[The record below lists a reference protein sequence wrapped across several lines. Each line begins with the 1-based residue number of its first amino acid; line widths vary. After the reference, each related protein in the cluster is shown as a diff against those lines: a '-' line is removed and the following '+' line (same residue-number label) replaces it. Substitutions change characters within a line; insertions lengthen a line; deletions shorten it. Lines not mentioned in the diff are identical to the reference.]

1 MVGRAEQNEIAI
13 VPQVATLVL
22 AVAEEQ
28 AELVELVTTMELVE
42 LVVKVELEETV
53 ELVELVVHPLVELVV
68 KVGAAETVTSLAL
81 STIV

>member
-1 MVGRAEQNEIAI
+1 MKNHK
-13 VPQVATLVL
+13 
-22 AVAEEQ
+22 
-28 AELVELVTTMELVE
+28 
-42 LVVKVELEETV
+42 KVELEETV